1 MIQKITL
8 KYVVIASFIFGVMFT
23 LSFGIYGY
31 SYYDIYLHRNTTGG
45 IVEKINL
52 TDGTSVVKYT
62 VDDITVKKTMHFID
76 TSVKEGDSIT
86 IYYDKR
92 SPGSSFIYEQAMMI
106 FILFL
111 IGIFSLCVFVVT
123 FIIYK
128 KRPKK
133 KSVKTKKKKS
143 VKVLSKK

>member
-8 KYVVIASFIFGVMFT
+8 KYVVIASFILGVMFT
-23 LSFGIYGY
+23 LSFGLYGY
-31 SYYDIYLHRNTTGG
+31 SYYDIYLHRDTTGG
-45 IVEKINL
+45 IIEKVNIK
-52 TDGTSVVKYT
+52 DGTSVVKYN
-62 VDDITVKKTMHFID
+62 VENVTVKKTMHFID
-76 TSVKEGDSIT
+76 TKFKEGDSIT

-92 SPGSSFIYEQAMMI
+92 NPGSSFIYEQAMMI

-111 IGIFSLCVFVVT
+111 LGLLSLGIFVVT

-133 KSVKTKKKKS
+133 KPKKKS